1 MKNFFTQIPIVA
13 PTPTPFKDDEVDY
26 QKLSSNIEKWLTT
39 SISGFVLGSHGGE
52 EFHLSDQEKF
62 QILATVVQ
70 VNDGHLELVVAL
82 EHRQVDVLLAPWHH

>member
-39 SISGFVLGSHGGE
+39 SISGFVLG
-52 EFHLSDQEKF
+52 
-62 QILATVVQ
+62 
-70 VNDGHLELVVAL
+70 
-82 EHRQVDVLLAPWHH
+82 